1 MKKELGIY
9 IHIPFC
15 IKKCAYCDFIS
26 FPNKLDIQQEYVNK
40 ILSEIEKSK
49 NILENYDVS
58 TIYIGGGTPSA
69 INSELIKK
77 ITRNNNR
84 SQPWDCNIR
93 KITRL

>member
-49 NILENYDVS
+49 NILENYDV
-58 TIYIGGGTPSA
+58 
-69 INSELIKK
+69 
-77 ITRNNNR
+77 
-84 SQPWDCNIR
+84 
-93 KITRL
+93 